1 MQLSKIYLRRVQCLT
16 SSSLATV
23 SLHCGIR
30 LTKLDVVGLLKSSR
44 TSRTKSGA
52 EMGATPGMMKSG
64 SLTRTAISVTPTLA
78 TISRCSPL
86 SPPTILSA
94 ALARFPLSEIRR
106 TTTSRHVK
114 AAVAALDDTAE

>member
-1 MQLSKIYLRRVQCLT
+1 MKERYMVERKKIQLSKIYLRRVQCLT

-52 EMGATPGMMKSG
+52 EMGATPGMMKSNSDCNLG
-64 SLTRTAISVTPTLA
+64 HADIGDDFSLFSTISSSSDNIVCCTRSFPTLRDKA
-78 TISRCSPL
+78 NDDL
-86 SPPTILSA
+86 
-94 ALARFPLSEIRR
+94 
-106 TTTSRHVK
+106 TSC
-114 AAVAALDDTAE
+114 

>member
-1 MQLSKIYLRRVQCLT
+1 MRDVKCLT

-52 EMGATPGMMKSG
+52 EMGAMPGMMTLYPLVTHTDISDNFWMF
-64 SLTRTAISVTPTLA
+64 STIFLSYNIVRTVPFLTQQR
-78 TISRCSPL
+78 
-86 SPPTILSA
+86 
-94 ALARFPLSEIRR
+94 
-106 TTTSRHVK
+106 
-114 AAVAALDDTAE
+114 